1 MAPGPKVL
9 LLDEPLSALDLKLRQ
24 EMRVELKQLQQ
35 ETGITFVFVTHDQ
48 EEALTMSDR
57 IAVMSE
63 GEVQQIGSAHDIYD
77 QPANRFVAD
86 FIGETNLIDVTVEA
100 VEGRSGT
107 CRLPGGATVTAD
119 AGSRIVAGIQCTLSI
134 RPERITVST
143 ERDDGSLTGTVEH
156 MVYLG
161 TDTQHIVALSDGA
174 KITTRTQNA
183 HMAAVDAQTRRH
195 GFASHRRRRRAPAGG
210 LMAAVTGGRAVS
222 GTYRPMRNCLLAPSW
237 LVIGFFLL
245 LPVLIMLVYS
255 FLTKEFRG
263 GVIWE
268 FSLAAY
274 DQFLFDRG
282 LFGDDPPTIE
292 WTYITIYIRSILQA
306 LAATV
311 VCLIIGFPTAF
322 FIATRPPET
331 RTIWLFLV
339 TVPYW
344 VNLLI
349 RTVSMKFLIR
359 DNGPL
364 NEGLLGLGV
373 ITEPLTLINTDFAV
387 QLGLFYSYLPFM
399 VLPIYASVERYNF
412 ALSEAAADLYA
423 DRWTILRRVV
433 LPVVSPGIIAGCI
446 LVFVPSLGAF
456 LAPDLLGGAKN
467 WMIGSLIEDQFKGAA
482 GNWPFGAA
490 ASMILLSMVL
500 LVLIFYARRQSRA
513 EDA

>member
-1 MAPGPKVL
+1 MAGAVGGGRTVSRTYQPVKTWL
-9 LLDEPLSALDLKLRQ
+9 LL
-24 EMRVELKQLQQ
+24 
-35 ETGITFVFVTHDQ
+35 
-48 EEALTMSDR
+48 
-57 IAVMSE
+57 
-63 GEVQQIGSAHDIYD
+63 
-77 QPANRFVAD
+77 
-86 FIGETNLIDVTVEA
+86 
-100 VEGRSGT
+100 
-107 CRLPGGATVTAD
+107 
-119 AGSRIVAGIQCTLSI
+119 
-134 RPERITVST
+134 
-143 ERDDGSLTGTVEH
+143 
-156 MVYLG
+156 
-161 TDTQHIVALSDGA
+161 
-174 KITTRTQNA
+174 
-183 HMAAVDAQTRRH
+183 
-195 GFASHRRRRRAPAGG
+195 
-210 LMAAVTGGRAVS
+210 
-222 GTYRPMRNCLLAPSW
+222 PSW
-237 LVIGFFLL
+237 LAIGFFLL

-274 DQFLFDRG
+274 DQFIFDRG
-282 LFGDDPPTIE
+282 LFGDDPPQIE
-292 WTYITIYIRSILQA
+292 WTYIVIIARSVVQAAVATI
-306 LAATV
+306 
-311 VCLIIGFPTAF
+311 VCLVIGFPTAF
-322 FIATRPPET
+322 FIATRPADT
-331 RTIWLFLV
+331 RNIWLFLI

-364 NEGLLGLGV
+364 NEGLLALGV
-373 ITEPLTLINTDFAV
+373 ISEPLPLVNTDFAV

-423 DRWTILRRVV
+423 GRWTILWQI
-433 LPVVSPGIIAGCI
+433 LIPVVMPGIIAGCI

-500 LVLIFYARRQSRA
+500 IVLIFYARRQARGEAS
-513 EDA
+513 